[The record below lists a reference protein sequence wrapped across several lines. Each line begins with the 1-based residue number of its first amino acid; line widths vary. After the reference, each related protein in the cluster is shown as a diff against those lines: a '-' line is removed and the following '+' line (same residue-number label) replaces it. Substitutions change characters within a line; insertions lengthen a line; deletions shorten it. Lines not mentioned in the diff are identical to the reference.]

1 MPDPLTTVADE
12 FAPAPLNIFDP
23 KLAESVISRHGNALR
38 GAQSSDVLAKSAAGS
53 YDAAAAKR
61 REERDALLATREEQD
76 YAEKKDADAMRG
88 DIIADMYENLRPTE
102 EGYDERV
109 TEFLG
114 KAPPSITKDPVFNEV
129 LRGLTRRADATEEER
144 RRVREVE
151 TRQINAR
158 DLIAERAKYDDT
170 MKFLTAEDLKTLPV
184 DENGEPRLDSAAA
197 GILAG
202 QRKREAGVEDYG
214 KKTEMR
220 KNAAI
225 DILTKKGMD
234 SQQQALYD
242 ETEDILINSPEAFPR
257 RTDDVLARA
266 EKAGK
271 PTNPVSLRKIPDWGE
286 ELAKAEAWDRNI
298 FKNEVLTAK
307 KAKTPEEYV
316 NYNDAEGKPV
326 TITPI
331 VEEYRKRVWDYAHQN
346 DAKAPAAPQSAAPTP
361 PAPTAPPTPAAPT
374 KPLPEGSRR
383 VKLPN
388 GEERIVTSDGKVLK
402 P

>member
-38 GAQSSDVLAKSAAGS
+38 GAKSSDMLAQTQARA
-53 YDAAAAKR
+53 YDNAAAKR

-76 YAEKKDADAMRG
+76 YAEKQEADAMRG

-114 KAPPSITKDPVFNEV
+114 QAPPSITKDPVFNEV

-225 DILTKKGMD
+225 DILSTRNMD
-234 SQQQALYD
+234 AQQRDLYD
-242 ETEDILINSPEAFPR
+242 ETKDILINDRKAFPSR
-257 RTDDVLARA
+257 VEMVIA
-266 EKAGK
+266 KAAAAKK
-271 PTNPVSLRKIPDWGE
+271 PTDPSLLKKLPQWGA
-286 ELAKAEAWDRNI
+286 ELAKAEEWD
-298 FKNEVLTAK
+298 KNLFENEILVAQE
-307 KAKTPEEYV
+307 AKTPEEYV
-316 NYNDAEGKPV
+316 NLMGELTPV
-326 TITPI
+326 ARQR
-331 VEEYRKRVWDYAHQN
+331 RKRVWDYAHQN
-346 DAKAPAAPQSAAPTP
+346 DVAPAAPTAAAPT
-361 PAPTAPPTPAAPT
+361 TTRT
-374 KPLPEGSRR
+374 VVSE
-383 VKLPN
+383 VQHPN
-388 GEERIVTSDGKVLK
+388 GYIIRKYSDGKTVK
-402 P
+402 IATPKK

>member
-38 GAQSSDVLAKSAAGS
+38 GAQSSERLAQAKTRA
-53 YDAAAAKR
+53 YDDAAAKR
-61 REERDALLATREEQD
+61 REERDAMLATQD
-76 YAEKKDADAMRG
+76 ELDFAEKRDADAMRG

-114 KAPPSITKDPVFNEV
+114 NAPPSVVKDPVFNEV
-129 LRGLTRRADATEEER
+129 LRGLTRRADTTEEER
-144 RRVREVE
+144 RKVREVE
-151 TRQINAR
+151 TRQINATK
-158 DLIAERAKYDDT
+158 LIAERAKYDDT

-214 KKTEMR
+214 KKTEIR

-257 RTDDVLARA
+257 RTDNVLARA
-266 EKAGK
+266 EKAGET
-271 PTNPVSLRKIPDWGE
+271 TNPSILRELPRWGA
-286 ELAKAEAWDRNI
+286 ELAKAEAWDKNI

-307 KAKTPEEYV
+307 KAKTPEEYINFTDV
-316 NYNDAEGKPV
+316 EGKPV
-326 TITPI
+326 EITPTA
-331 VEEYRKRVWDYAHQN
+331 EEYRRRVWDYAHQN
-346 DAKAPAAPQSAAPTP
+346 DSSAAPTTATPAAPAAPSPTSAAP
-361 PAPTAPPTPAAPT
+361 AP
-374 KPLPEGSRR
+374 SRTVVSEVQHPKGYIIR
-383 VKLPN
+383 KY
-388 GEERIVTSDGKVLK
+388 SDGKTVK
-402 P
+402 VMSK